1 VKKSV
6 WPLFVLGAVAIAVIV
21 LAIEEIGPTSSSAR
35 SSTQIVTAEKG
46 VVQSTVSGTG
56 NVEAGADVDVNFQAS
71 GTLSKVYVKVGQ
83 HVSKGQLLATLDQ
96 TSALLTLDQA
106 QKNLTAAEDQ
116 LTSAEQGSSSNSSA
130 TSASLTGSS
139 SATEFVAYQTRKQ
152 TTTTPTSTT
161 TTPTTTTPPK
171 STTTTPK
178 STTTTPQTTTTSPQA
193 TTTQPQTTSAPSGA
207 TGGGS
212 GSTGGGSGTTGGGSS
227 SSGSTSTTS
236 SAASIASAE
245 ASVDSA
251 KASVHTAEEGVAN
264 TKLYAPITGTIVSLA
279 GLQPGDSVSGGSNS
293 SSNASSSSS
302 SSSSATGGTGT
313 TAGSLGGSGSTGS
326 TGSTGSSSS
335 SSSFAEIV
343 NTHKLT
349 MTVAFSESDV
359 SKLKIGQA
367 ATVTLDAL
375 SDVELGA
382 RVTAISTIGTT
393 SSSVVSYD
401 ATLTLD
407 QRDSRVKPGM
417 SASASVVVKQAQGV
431 TVPNAAITGS
441 GSLATLNVEKD
452 GKEVSQQVVVGLKGD
467 SRTVIVSGL
476 RAGDQVVMTTTLPSL
491 GSSSSS
497 SSGSTG
503 TLGGGTT
510 GRFGGGGG
518 FGGGGAFPGGG
529 ALPGGGAFPGGG

>member
-1 VKKSV
+1 VTNVKRSM
-6 WPLFVLGAVAIAVIV
+6 WPLFVLGAAAIAVIV
-21 LAIEEIGPTSSSAR
+21 LAIEEIGPPSSSAR
-35 SSTQIVTAEKG
+35 TSTQIVTAQKG

-56 NVEAGADVDVNFQAS
+56 NVEAGADLDVNFQAS

-83 HVSKGQLLATLDQ
+83 HVSKGQLMATLDQ

-106 QKNLTAAEDQ
+106 ENNLTAAQDQLTAAED
-116 LTSAEQGSSSNSSA
+116 ASSSSSTA
-130 TSASLTGSS
+130 TSTSLTGSS
-139 SATEFVAYQTRKQ
+139 SASEFVTYQTKRK
-152 TTTTPTSTT
+152 TTTPTSTT
-161 TTPTTTTPPK
+161 TTPTSTTP
-171 STTTTPK
+171 TRTTPTATTPTR
-178 STTTTPQTTTTSPQA
+178 TTTTPQTTTTAAP
-193 TTTQPQTTSAPSGA
+193 TSGSSGSRS
-207 TGGGS
+207 GGS
-212 GSTGGGSGTTGGGSS
+212 GSSGSGSG
-227 SSGSTSTTS
+227 SSGSTGTTS
-236 SAASIASAE
+236 SAGSVPSAQ

-251 KASVHTAEEGVAN
+251 QASVHSAEEGLAN

-279 GLQPGDSVSGGSNS
+279 SLQPGDSVSGGSNS
-293 SSNASSSSS
+293 SSSASSSSS
-302 SSSSATGGTGT
+302 SSSSASGGTGT

-359 SKLKIGQA
+359 SKLKVGQA

-375 SDVELGA
+375 SGVELGA
-382 RVTAISTIGTT
+382 RVTAISTVGTT

-417 SASASVVVKQAQGV
+417 SASASVIVQQAQGV

-452 GKEVSQQVVVGLKGD
+452 GKKVSQQVVVGLKGD
-467 SRTVIVSGL
+467 SRTVIISGL
-476 RAGDQVVMTTTLPSL
+476 KAGDQVVMTSTLPSL

-510 GRFGGGGG
+510 RRFGGGGG
-518 FGGGGAFPGGG
+518 LGGGGAFPGGG